1 MKSLRCMLAF
11 VLLSLS
17 AMAFAQTDAQKP
29 STPAPAQA
37 SSAKPAPTQAQLTF
51 NQMKT
56 LAGTWEG
63 TATVDPPMPGMKE
76 DGLAHL
82 QLTIRVTSRGNSIV
96 HEFQE
101 ANTPLDPSRYDH
113 PVTMFYL
120 DSDQI
125 NLVHYC
131 DAGNRPRMTAKPSSD
146 GKTVEFEFADLS
158 GGNGHGH
165 MHHAVFTFI
174 DANHHT
180 EEWTYMLPGNKEI
193 HGRMELHRVQTK
205 ETASR

>member
-1 MKSLRCMLAF
+1 MLAV

-17 AMAFAQTDAQKP
+17 AMAFAQSDAQKP
-29 STPAPAQA
+29 STQTAPPQA
-37 SSAKPAPTQAQLTF
+37 ASAKPAPTQAQLTF
-51 NQMKT
+51 NQLKS

-63 TATVDPPMPGMKE
+63 QVTMNPPFPGMKE

-82 QLTIRVTSRGNSIV
+82 QLTMRVTSRGNAIV

-101 ANTPLDPSRYDH
+101 SNTPLDPSRYDH

-131 DAGNRPRMTAKPSSD
+131 DAGNRPRMTAKPSPD

-174 DANHHT
+174 DANHHI
-180 EEWTYMLPGNKEI
+180 EEWTYMLPGNKEF
-193 HGRMELHRVQTK
+193 HGRMELHRVKDQQTV
-205 ETASR
+205 SSNR